1 MKFEIIPAHEVT
13 LAEQAIIFTE
23 AFAGY
28 LAGSIPMDAESL
40 ARFLSVQGVDLCYSR
55 FVRAAGKLA
64 GFGYINRTGNISR
77 LAAMGVVP
85 SARRAGAARYLLL
98 HLLDEARNRRDNT
111 MMLEVFEQ
119 NPGAHALYSSNG
131 FREITRLFGWRRKE
145 DVDLTDAAAGLIEEI
160 SLLAASETPSAFDYP
175 EIPWQI
181 SRHAV
186 LKLAAAQ
193 AFRIG
198 DTAIVIG
205 DARSLPIRVHA
216 FFTLPGKIDEI
227 RSAFSAILQRF
238 PGSEFFAPA
247 IFPEKFGEQIFQ
259 PLGFIREPLNQ
270 FLMRQD
276 L

>member
-1 MKFEIIPAHEVT
+1 MNFEIIPAHEVT
-13 LAEQAIIFTE
+13 IAEQAIVFTE

-28 LAGSIPMDAESL
+28 LAGSMRMDAESL
-40 ARFLSVQGVDLCYSR
+40 ARFFSAQGVDLCYSR
-55 FVRAAGKLA
+55 FVRASGKLI

-77 LAAMGVVP
+77 LAGMGVVP

-119 NPGAHALYSSNG
+119 NSGAHALYSSNG

-145 DVDLTDAAAGLIEEI
+145 DVDLPDAASNLIEEI
-160 SLLAASETPSAFDYP
+160 SLLAASETRSALDYP

-186 LKLAAAQ
+186 LKLATAQ

-216 FFTLPGKIDEI
+216 FFNVSGKIDEI
-227 RSAFSAILQRF
+227 KSAFSAILQRF
-238 PGSEFFAPA
+238 AGSEFFAPA

-259 PLGFIREPLNQ
+259 PLGFKREPLNQ

>member
-13 LAEQAIIFTE
+13 LAEQATVFTE

-28 LAGSIPMDAESL
+28 IASSIRMDAESL
-40 ARFLSVQGVDLCYSR
+40 ARFFCAQGVDLCYSR
-55 FVRAAGKLA
+55 FVRASGKLV

-85 SARRAGAARYLLL
+85 SARRVGAARYLLL

-111 MMLEVFEQ
+111 MTLEVFEQ
-119 NPGAHALYSSNG
+119 NPGAHALYSGNG
-131 FREITRLFGWRRKE
+131 FHEITRLFGWRRKE
-145 DVDLTDAAAGLIEEI
+145 DVDLTDAASALIEEI
-160 SLLAASETPSAFDYP
+160 SLLAASETPSALDYP

-186 LKLAAAQ
+186 LKLATAQ

-205 DARSLPIRVHA
+205 DARSLPVRVHA
-216 FFTLPGKIDEI
+216 FFNVAGKTDEI

-238 PGSEFFAPA
+238 AGSEFFAPA

-259 PLGFIREPLNQ
+259 PLGFIREPINQ
-270 FLMRQD
+270 FLMQQD